1 MFPHVSTAER
11 HRIIEKMRKA
21 TCRAEVFWIPASS
34 RSPFPWHPGTTSK
47 NLRNPRIQSHQSPES
62 RFSDLKQTWKER
74 IQKRTSSAHLL
85 ARWSLKKSA
94 TSQAVPVWYR
104 TLHSS
109 MLHSAVFR
117 FPSSQNAA
125 NEVQKMWEKQTVHLL
140 QKSCRSLISLF
151 IRVPCTTV
159 QEWCLFLKCA
169 K

>member
-1 MFPHVSTAER
+1 MVSTCFHMFPR
-11 HRIIEKMRKA
+11 QKGIEKMRKA

-34 RSPFPWHPGTTSK
+34 RSPFPWHPSKTS
-47 NLRNPRIQSHQSPES
+47 IQSHQSPES
-62 RFSDLKQTWKER
+62 RFSDLKKTWKKR
-74 IQKRTSSAHLL
+74 IKKRTSSAHLL

-125 NEVQKMWEKQTVHLL
+125 NEVQKMWEKQSVHLL
-140 QKSCRSLISLF
+140 QKSCKWCRSLISLF

-159 QEWCLFLKCA
+159 QEWCLFLKYA